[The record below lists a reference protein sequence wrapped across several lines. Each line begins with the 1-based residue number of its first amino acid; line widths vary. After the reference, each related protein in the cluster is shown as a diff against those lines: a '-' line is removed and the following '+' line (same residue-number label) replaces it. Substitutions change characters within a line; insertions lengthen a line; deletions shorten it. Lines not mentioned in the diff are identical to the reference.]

1 MQKKKMHKMRNLH
14 KLQKKQKNAPTSYN
28 CVLDHNI
35 RAHSKLLPT
44 CSLAEA
50 VATRGDKA
58 FSAPDSETP
67 DDSQQAAAACAN
79 ALQKD
84 DPLIQSVG
92 IQEIRWQ

>member
-1 MQKKKMHKMRNLH
+1 MKTHEDAAIQSGHAQN
-14 KLQKKQKNAPTSYN
+14 S
-28 CVLDHNI
+28 I
-35 RAHSKLLPT
+35 LL
-44 CSLAEA
+44 ADA
-50 VATRGDKA
+50 VATRGGKA
-58 FSAPDSETP
+58 SSAPYSETP